1 MKLPILS
8 WTGGSWNIP
17 FPPLLEQK
25 EIAQLIE
32 RMLLKVDQLEQQI
45 SQREEYTNQLM
56 KSVLK
61 DIFKEDMSYGKTTAN

>member
-8 WTGGSWNIP
+8 WTDVSWNIP

>member
-1 MKLPILS
+1 V
-8 WTGGSWNIP
+8 SWNIP

>member
-1 MKLPILS
+1 M
-8 WTGGSWNIP
+8 SWNIP

-45 SQREEYTNQLM
+45 LRREEYINQLM

>member
-1 MKLPILS
+1 M
-8 WTGGSWNIP
+8 SWNIP